1 MSGASSLGGR
11 GDARGPAFGVQVHS
25 ELAPLECVVV
35 SPPGREFDLMVPEN
49 LERYRPDAGGAPV
62 PSEDYLLFDDLV
74 LLPELAREH
83 AQLFGV
89 LEAMTGPGGV
99 LAWRDLLVQ
108 TLGDEGARA
117 AAIDRCLE
125 LEAKLYPGD
134 ERAQARAVLGGLD
147 APRLAEALITGRA
160 PVTGERLFR
169 WPAPNTLFARD
180 LAAAVGDAV
189 VMTYAAEP
197 ARGREMLLTR
207 LILRH
212 HPRFAGVPKLDIG
225 EDARGRAGL
234 SIEGGDVQVL
244 SDRVVLVG
252 VGIRTPLQ
260 AVERLAPL
268 LFARGVEVVLGYEM
282 PRRRASMHIDT
293 LFTRIDAERC
303 LIYPP
308 LVLDPEGVGARLHV
322 FRPGAGGAVRRADG
336 GRDLLGGLRA
346 VGIDLQPVFCGGSD
360 PTHQAREQWS
370 DGANAFALAPGIIL
384 SYGRNQRTLRELN
397 QVGYEVVTPERFV
410 ANALYFASQGHKVV
424 VALGGHELV
433 RGRGGPRCLTLPLR
447 RARTP

>member
-1 MSGASSLGGR
+1 MSGA
-11 GDARGPAFGVQVHS
+11 PAFGIQVHS
-25 ELAPLECVVV
+25 EITPLECVVV

-49 LERYRPDAGGAPV
+49 LERYRLNTQGAPV

-83 AQLFGV
+83 AQLVRV

-99 LAWRDLLVQ
+99 LAWRDLLIQ
-108 TLGDEGARA
+108 TLGDAHVRDQ
-117 AAIDRCLE
+117 AIDRCLE
-125 LEAKLYPGD
+125 LEAKLYPRDGRPRIR
-134 ERAQARAVLGGLD
+134 EVLASLD
-147 APRLAEALITGRA
+147 ATQLAEALLSGRA
-160 PVTGERLFR
+160 PATGDRLFQ

-212 HPRFAGVPKLDIG
+212 HPRFAAVDKLDIG

-252 VGIRTPLQ
+252 VGIRTPLA

-268 LFARGVEVVLGYEM
+268 LFERGVEVVLGYEM

-293 LFTRIDAERC
+293 LFTRIDEGRC

-308 LVLDPEGVGARLHV
+308 LVEAPDRVGARLHL
-322 FRPGAGGAVRRADG
+322 FTPGPSPGGGATGGVVHRDG
-336 GRDLLGGLRA
+336 GDDLLAGLRR
-346 VGIDLQPVFCGGSD
+346 VGIDLEPVFCGGDD
-360 PTHQAREQWS
+360 PTHQMREQWS
-370 DGANAFALAPGIIL
+370 DGANAFALAPGVIL
-384 SYGRNQRTLRELN
+384 SYGRNHRTLRELN
-397 QVGYEVVTPERFV
+397 KVGYEVVSPERFME
-410 ANALYFASQGHKVV
+410 NALYFVSQGHKVV
-424 VALGGHELV
+424 IALGGHGLV

-447 RARTP
+447 RRADT